1 MPFFEIWYGYILE
14 KKMTY
19 LSKQEVDSLLIKED
33 LSENPHH
40 CISIAVNL
48 IKNKLENYYNLS
60 ANIEKGSKIVSLEDN
75 YYTLGYDR
83 NEITLGSRYTKYIS
97 ENTILRTQMSSVIP
111 SLLRNYQKDGDKLY
125 LCPGLVYRR
134 DVKDKTHVGEPHQMD
149 IWCLTK
155 QKKNRQDL
163 LHLVG
168 LIIKVI
174 EDTTDKKVEWRY
186 NETNHN
192 YTDNGIEVEIKHKGN
207 WLEILECGL
216 ISQKLLDTHN
226 LSEYSGLALGL
237 GLERLVMI
245 IKDIDDIRVLLD
257 KRESIQKQ
265 LSNLKKYKQVSNQ
278 PSTKRD
284 LSIAIEDKIN
294 EEELT
299 EIILSIVDSETQQ
312 MIETIKIIS
321 ETSYEELPKVAIE
334 RLGMIKGQKNVL
346 LRIVL
351 RDLVKTL
358 ESSEANNIYTTI
370 YKNIHQGSKGY
381 YI

>member
-1 MPFFEIWYGYILE
+1 MPFFEIWCDYILG

-19 LSKQEVDSLLIKED
+19 LSKQEVNSLLIKED

-40 CISIAVNL
+40 CINIAVNL

-149 IWCLTK
+149 IWYLTK

-168 LIIKVI
+168 LIIGVI
-174 EDTTDKKVEWRY
+174 EDTTDRKVEWRY

-192 YTDNGIEVEIKHKGN
+192 YTEQGIEVEIKHKGT

-216 ISQKLLDTHN
+216 ISQKLLDIHN

-245 IKDIDDIRVLLD
+245 IKDIDDIRVLSD

-299 EIILSIVDSETQQ
+299 EIILSMVDSETQQ

-321 ETSYEELPKVAIE
+321 ETSYEDLPKVAIE

>member
-1 MPFFEIWYGYILE
+1 MPFFEIWYDYILE

>member
-1 MPFFEIWYGYILE
+1 
-14 KKMTY
+14 MTY
-19 LSKQEVDSLLIKED
+19 LSQKEVDSLLLKED

-60 ANIEKGSKIVSLEDN
+60 ANIEKGSKLVSLDDN

-83 NEITLGSRYTKYIS
+83 NEITLGSRYTKYIN

-111 SLLRNYQKDGDKLY
+111 SLLRYYQKDGDKLY

-149 IWCLTK
+149 IWYLTK

-168 LIIKVI
+168 LIIGVI
-174 EDTTDKKVEWRY
+174 EDTTDRKVEWRY

-245 IKDIDDIRVLLD
+245 IKDIDDIRVLSD

-284 LSIAIEDKIN
+284 LSIAIEDNIN

-299 EIILSIVDSETQQ
+299 EIILSMVDSETQQ

-321 ETSYEELPKVAIE
+321 ETSYEDLPKVAIE
-334 RLGMIKGQKNVL
+334 RLGMNKGQKNVL

-370 YKNIHQGSKGY
+370 YKNIHQGSRGY